1 MEWSSL
7 QKNLVIVGKRLV
19 RFCIEKRLYNSFSKK
34 NDYYKDCYLGETKP
48 ILDRKIKH
56 LEKQMLD
63 KCKAQLKVLKNKEK
77 REELQRFIN
86 LFEESKNVVHKE
98 IIPETNKVVEEQF
111 IKKVEVKKKE
121 PFVFKT
127 ERSRVDYSRY
137 VYWCN
142 PFEPINKGK
151 LGTTQGW
158 RIEKPVKQ
166 YY

>member
-1 MEWSSL
+1 
-7 QKNLVIVGKRLV
+7 
-19 RFCIEKRLYNSFSKK
+19 
-34 NDYYKDCYLGETKP
+34 
-48 ILDRKIKH
+48 
-56 LEKQMLD
+56 MLD
-63 KCKAQLKVLKNKEK
+63 KCKAQLKVLKTKEE
-77 REELQRFIN
+77 REELQNFIN
-86 LFEESKNVVHKE
+86 LFDEPKNVVAKE
-98 IIPETNKVVEEQF
+98 TVPEINKVVEEQF

>member
-1 MEWSSL
+1 MKSIYFNE
-7 QKNLVIVGKRLV
+7 R
-19 RFCIEKRLYNSFSKK
+19 EKRLYNFFSKK

-63 KCKAQLKVLKNKEK
+63 KCKAQLKVLKNKEE
-77 REELQRFIN
+77 RAELQGFIN
-86 LFEESKNVVHKE
+86 SFDEPKNVVAKE

-111 IKKVEVKKKE
+111 VKKVEVRKKE

-151 LGTTQGW
+151 LGSTQSW
-158 RIEKPVKQ
+158 RIEKPKNE

>member
-1 MEWSSL
+1 
-7 QKNLVIVGKRLV
+7 
-19 RFCIEKRLYNSFSKK
+19 
-34 NDYYKDCYLGETKP
+34 
-48 ILDRKIKH
+48 
-56 LEKQMLD
+56 MLD
-63 KCKAQLKVLKNKEK
+63 KCKAQLKVLKNKEE

-142 PFEPINKGK
+142 QFEPINKGK

>member
-1 MEWSSL
+1 
-7 QKNLVIVGKRLV
+7 
-19 RFCIEKRLYNSFSKK
+19 
-34 NDYYKDCYLGETKP
+34 
-48 ILDRKIKH
+48 
-56 LEKQMLD
+56 MLD
-63 KCKAQLKVLKNKEK
+63 KCKAQLKVLKNKEE

-86 LFEESKNVVHKE
+86 LFEEPKNVVAKE

-158 RIEKPVKQ
+158 RLERPVKQ

>member
-1 MEWSSL
+1 MH
-7 QKNLVIVGKRLV
+7 
-19 RFCIEKRLYNSFSKK
+19 
-34 NDYYKDCYLGETKP
+34 YLGETKP
-48 ILDRKIKH
+48 ILDRKIKD

-63 KCKAQLKVLKNKEK
+63 KCKARLKVLKNKEE
-77 REELQRFIN
+77 REELQGFIN
-86 LFEESKNVVHKE
+86 SFDEPKNVAKE

-111 IKKVEVKKKE
+111 VKKVEVRKKE

-127 ERSRVDYSRY
+127 ERPRVDYSRY

-158 RIEKPVKQ
+158 RKEEKFPE

>member
-1 MEWSSL
+1 VKKLYFSEREKKLSS
-7 QKNLVIVGKRLV
+7 
-19 RFCIEKRLYNSFSKK
+19 SFSKK

-63 KCKAQLKVLKNKEK
+63 KCKAQLKVLKNKEEI
-77 REELQRFIN
+77 EELQSFIN
-86 LFEESKNVVHKE
+86 LFDEPKIVLEKE
-98 IIPETNKVVEEQF
+98 IVPEIKVVEEQLV
-111 IKKVEVKKKE
+111 KKVEVKKKD

-127 ERSRVDYSRY
+127 AEPYRKDYSRL

-142 PFEPINKGK
+142 PYEPINKGK
-151 LGTTQGW
+151 LGSSQSW
-158 RIEKPVKQ
+158 RKKETFKG

>member
-7 QKNLVIVGKRLV
+7 QKNLVIAGKRLV
-19 RFCIEKRLYNSFSKK
+19 KFCIEKRLYKSFSKK

-63 KCKAQLKVLKNKEK
+63 KCKAQLKVLKNKEE

-86 LFEESKNVVHKE
+86 LFGESKNVVHKE

-158 RIEKPVKQ
+158 RIEKPEKQ

>member
-1 MEWSSL
+1 MKSIYFNE
-7 QKNLVIVGKRLV
+7 R
-19 RFCIEKRLYNSFSKK
+19 EKRLYNSFSKK
-34 NDYYKDCYLGETKP
+34 NDYYKDCYLGETKT

-63 KCKAQLKVLKNKEK
+63 KCKAQLKVIKNKEEI
-77 REELQRFIN
+77 EELQNFIN
-86 LFEESKNVVHKE
+86 LFDEPKIVLEKE
-98 IIPETNKVVEEQF
+98 IVPEIKVVEEQLV
-111 IKKVEVKKKE
+111 KKVEVKKKE

-127 ERSRVDYSRY
+127 AEPYRKDYSRL

-158 RIEKPVKQ
+158 RKEEKFPQ

>member
-1 MEWSSL
+1 MNFV
-7 QKNLVIVGKRLV
+7 K
-19 RFCIEKRLYNSFSKK
+19 
-34 NDYYKDCYLGETKP
+34 CYFLTSGFF
-48 ILDRKIKH
+48 
-56 LEKQMLD
+56 
-63 KCKAQLKVLKNKEK
+63 K

-86 LFEESKNVVHKE
+86 LFEEPKNVVAKE

-111 IKKVEVKKKE
+111 IKKVEVKKKK

-127 ERSRVDYSRY
+127 ERPMVDYGRY
-137 VYWCN
+137 VYWCD

-158 RIEKPVKQ
+158 RIEKSVKQ

>member
-1 MEWSSL
+1 MKSIYFNE
-7 QKNLVIVGKRLV
+7 R
-19 RFCIEKRLYNSFSKK
+19 EKRLYNSFSKK

-63 KCKAQLKVLKNKEK
+63 KCKAQLKVLKNNDE
-77 REELQRFIN
+77 REELQNFIN
-86 LFEESKNVVHKE
+86 LFDEPKNVVAKE

-166 YY
+166 FY